1 MCRGPASFE
10 PTEAK
15 LKELGADFR
24 FYATDATDRESVAK
38 SFTQVQAE
46 LGTVEVLVYN
56 CGGGGFGIPVLE
68 IDQEEFVRSFEASC
82 LGALLCAQQVRRTIP
97 NRDKAYF
104 DMHLASGNRGGAG
117 GAAHLPS
124 LRPSLSLRE

>member
-1 MCRGPASFE
+1 MCRSPASFE

-68 IDQEEFVRSFEASC
+68 IDPEEFVRSFEASC
-82 LGALLCAQQVRRTIP
+82 LGALLCAQQVRRT
-97 NRDKAYF
+97 Y
-104 DMHLASGNRGGAG
+104 LCVT
-117 GAAHLPS
+117 
-124 LRPSLSLRE
+124 

>member
-68 IDQEEFVRSFEASC
+68 IDPAAFVRSFEASC
-82 LGALLCAQQVRRTIP
+82 LGALLCAQQVRRTRLWLSRLDAAMTAA
-97 NRDKAYF
+97 RDLERLGRQG
-104 DMHLASGNRGGAG
+104 LACTAR
-117 GAAHLPS
+117 S
-124 LRPSLSLRE
+124 LHCW